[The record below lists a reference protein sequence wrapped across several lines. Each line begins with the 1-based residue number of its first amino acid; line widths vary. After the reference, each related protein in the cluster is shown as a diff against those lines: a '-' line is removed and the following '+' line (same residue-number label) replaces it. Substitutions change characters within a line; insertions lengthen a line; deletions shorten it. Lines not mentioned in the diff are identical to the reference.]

1 MQLRLSEEDRKSV
14 LELRKFNILT
24 DVKGHL
30 LDQRKGMMLISCAD
44 GDQFDDIYSHKAM
57 LQEKHYGT
65 KRIHS
70 FSWNGGCTRLV
81 PNSPANK
88 PGRGT
93 HRDFLDE
100 IRDARAMKAIDTI
113 ALDNHAPCG
122 KACACGLS
130 FVQTLD
136 LQMSAKTKIKVE
148 NQGVHVACF

>member
-1 MQLRLSEEDRKSV
+1 M
-14 LELRKFNILT
+14 
-24 DVKGHL
+24 
-30 LDQRKGMMLISCAD
+30 
-44 GDQFDDIYSHKAM
+44 
-57 LQEKHYGT
+57 
-65 KRIHS
+65 
-70 FSWNGGCTRLV
+70 V
-81 PNSPANK
+81 PNSPEIM

-148 NQGVHVACF
+148 NQGVHVACFCHIDYGHKKRTYFISREHWFQWRRIFV